1 MAGPI
6 PLFGTWSI
14 QFWYRAS
21 AAPSDLHF
29 LVTLRHPDGRLEE
42 RLQSITSFTTDRTTN
57 RVIVVPNGTGNA
69 EIVDAVVTGN
79 FATMKRGQFY
89 VVGFIIPRPFGQ
101 YAGDDEYG
109 RRFLRGYLYEN
120 HNVVLG
126 DDVEPGPGGGE
137 GFIRTVTGTNPAAA
151 AEVSEAV
158 PANATWKLLHFSV
171 VCAQGAT
178 QTPRVILVCDD
189 GAAANRVFVTGQA
202 NAQSAD
208 TTRTWIFPRGATLP
222 DNSAYLGFAAAAVD
236 TDSLLEGG
244 RLPNDGVLLVEGD
257 RIRTAT
263 QGIGANTNF
272 AAPIFEVEE
281 WLVL

>member
-42 RLQSITSFTTDRTTN
+42 RLESITSFTTDRTTN

-79 FATMKRGQFY
+79 FAAMKRGQFY
-89 VVGFIIPRPFGQ
+89 VVGVIIPRPFGQ

-137 GFIRTVTGTNPAAA
+137 GFTLANPITAATAIGGDFILDLPVPTNAYRKIHHLEILYQAAA
-151 AEVSEAV
+151 SAGTRNVIVS
-158 PANATWKLLHFSV
+158 LLDEDSRETGV
-171 VCAQGAT
+171 YTTST
-178 QTPRVILVCDD
+178 QVGPT
-189 GAAANRVFVTGQA
+189 
-202 NAQSAD
+202 NAQSARVILTRFGDPTTNRPQPGTGNVTTSRFLQSGPIRMSEGYAIRVEDIGDIDATD
-208 TTRTWIFPRGATLP
+208 TVAF
-222 DNSAYLGFAAAAVD
+222 F
-236 TDSLLEGG
+236 
-244 RLPNDGVLLVEGD
+244 GV
-257 RIRTAT
+257 
-263 QGIGANTNF
+263 
-272 AAPIFEVEE
+272 VEE